1 VSKWEDQEQMVADG
15 AERVS
20 IREVLRSAE
29 KRHRGSRAATGCPA
43 CGEPLSDSGRC
54 ANPPCDYYRVP
65 ASAVRILEAN
75 GGAHQ
80 RAQAYQRYR
89 DHLQAEARRHDRGAR
104 VTSGKEA
111 RAWLEEDRA
120 HFSHTYYG

>member
-20 IREVLRSAE
+20 IREALRSAGQ
-29 KRHRGSRAATGCPA
+29 RHRGEECPGC
-43 CGEPLSDSGRC
+43 GQPLAVTGRC

-65 ASAVRILEAN
+65 ASAVRILEAQGDAN
-75 GGAHQ
+75 HRDSQ
-80 RAQAYQRYR
+80 AQAAYQQHHDR
-89 DHLQAEARRHDRGAR
+89 LQAEGRLQDRGAR

-111 RAWLEEDRA
+111 RAWLEEDRV